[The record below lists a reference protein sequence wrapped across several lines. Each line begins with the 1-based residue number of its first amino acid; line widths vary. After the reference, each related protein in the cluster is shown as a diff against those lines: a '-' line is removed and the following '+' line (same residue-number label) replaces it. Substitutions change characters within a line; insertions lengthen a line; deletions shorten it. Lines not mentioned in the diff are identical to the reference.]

1 MMPSFSIN
9 DLGAFQDWA
18 KMGITNAVMRG
29 CLSTAQRTVQHI
41 TTVLIPGEEQPPVF
55 THAYAAGWHAE
66 KTARG
71 ADVVNTIPYGSVI
84 EDGARPENI
93 KIGKAMIEA
102 LTQWVF
108 RKGLAGKPRTGA
120 RRQEQLVE
128 ARNIAWAI
136 ALHMKKVGIFNR
148 NGRKGLK
155 IAARAKVK
163 AREFLWEEVRRELKR
178 EFA

>member
-1 MMPSFSIN
+1 MPSFSV
-9 DLGAFQDWA
+9 DEFDAFKSWVQ
-18 KMGITNAVMRG
+18 KGITGAVMRG
-29 CLSTAQRTVQHI
+29 FLSTAQRTVQYI
-41 TTVLIPGEEQPPVF
+41 TTELIPGEEQPPVF
-55 THAYAAGWHAE
+55 MHAYAAGWRAE
-66 KTARG
+66 KTDKG
-71 ADVVNTIPYGSVI
+71 ADIVNTIPYASVI

-102 LTQWVF
+102 LTNWVLV
-108 RKGLAGKPRTGA
+108 KGLVGRA
-120 RRQEQLVE
+120 RRGVQRQEQLVE

-163 AREFLWEEVRRELKR
+163 AREYLPEEVRRELRR